1 MTVHIAPIGATE
13 DDVLAALLQLY
24 VYDFSEALAL
34 DVGDDGRFRVPP
46 TEGRDAFLV
55 RVDGKLAG
63 FALHQGKS
71 RISGEAGVHDVAELF
86 VLQRYRRSGV
96 GEHAARWLF
105 DRFPGRWE
113 VRQRAENARAIA
125 FWRRVIDRY
134 TAGRFDEE
142 VLSDE
147 RWHGP
152 VQRFDNSDALRGG

>member
-1 MTVHIAPIGATE
+1 MNVQVEPVGAAE
-13 DDVLAALLQLY
+13 GDVLAALLQLY

-34 DVGDDGRFRVPP
+34 DVGDDGRFGVPP

-63 FALHQGKS
+63 FALHHGKS
-71 RISGEAGVHDVAELF
+71 RITGEGGVHDVAELF
-86 VLQRYRRSGV
+86 VLQRYRRAGV

-113 VRQRAENARAIA
+113 VRQKVENARAIA

-134 TAGRFDEE
+134 TGGRFDEE
-142 VLSDE
+142 VLADE
-147 RWHGP
+147 RWRGP
-152 VQRFDNSDALRGG
+152 VQRFDNSRAPPGG

>member
-1 MTVHIAPIGATE
+1 M
-13 DDVLAALLQLY
+13 DVQIRAARAHEESALAALLQLY

-63 FALHQGKS
+63 FLLHSGKS
-71 RISGEAGVHDVAELF
+71 RLTGEDGVHDVAELF
-86 VLQRYRRSGV
+86 VLQRYRRCGV
-96 GEHAARWLF
+96 GERAARWLF

-113 VRQRAENARAIA
+113 VRQRAENVRAIA

-134 TAGRFDEE
+134 TSGRFDEE
-142 VLSDE
+142 VIADE
-147 RWHGP
+147 RWQGP
-152 VQRFDNSDALRGG
+152 VQRFDNGERVGP